1 MTKAEKI
8 RQTRQETLERR
19 TQPQAFV
26 VEAKLCPYS
35 LSADLP
41 ARRAQAGMRQALKG
55 LSASKRNGRKVGRLK
70 FKREV
75 RCLTLPQHGVTYK
88 FVGKEKVKIAGI
100 RKPLRVRGLSRI
112 PEGAEVCCARLLKK
126 PSGY

>member
-35 LSADLP
+35 LSAD
-41 ARRAQAGMRQALKG
+41 QKKS
-55 LSASKRNGRKVGRLK
+55 LSAYFRTEGRL
-70 FKREV
+70 FSEALQD
-75 RCLTLPQHGVTYK
+75 CLLPSRAISKMGRV
-88 FVGKEKVKIAGI
+88 VGEADDCGLRIVDCEF
-100 RKPLRVRGLSRI
+100 LRVWGFTPVMTNS
-112 PEGAEVCCARLLKK
+112 
-126 PSGY
+126 